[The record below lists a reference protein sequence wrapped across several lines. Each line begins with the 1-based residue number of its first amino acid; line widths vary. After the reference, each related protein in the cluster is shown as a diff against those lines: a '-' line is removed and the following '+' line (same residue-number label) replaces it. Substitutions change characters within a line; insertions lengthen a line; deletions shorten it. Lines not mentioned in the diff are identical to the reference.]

1 MIAVNVTY
9 LNGQILSCQTIN
21 GVRGIVLRGNS
32 MMLTIKDMTESK
44 EDLAYGL
51 RHNALLHRNYKL
63 YTSTEIALA
72 FLLDGYL
79 MLSDGTM
86 WNDTPDSKQMKHKMV
101 YGKCF
106 SWSTRE
112 NIAMWMLYGD
122 HCGKNGVALSF
133 RPSVLKSICDAEE
146 IEIVKVIPGESIQ
159 TVGTIQKEI
168 DFDLYFTDVLYEDAI
183 SANRFI
189 VSYNEQHVAVARD
202 ILEHEDVFRKRYE
215 WKYENECR
223 LIVKPTEAGTVKI
236 NNAKLEVGAENEK
249 LEKESSSCM
258 RKAYV
263 TLRIKI
269 PKYRELTEDR
279 FIRSPVYQGKV
290 LYGVPSTLYGQ
301 VNWELN

>member
-1 MIAVNVTY
+1 MMYRLEDMAASSE
-9 LNGQILSCQTIN
+9 ILSKQ
-21 GVRGIVLRGNS
+21 L
-32 MMLTIKDMTESK
+32 K
-44 EDLAYGL
+44 
-51 RHNALLHRNYKL
+51 HNALLHRNYKL

-122 HCGKNGVALSF
+122 HCGKNGAALSF
-133 RPSVLKSICDAEE
+133 RPSVLKSICGVEE
-146 IEIVKVIPGESIQ
+146 IEIVKVIPGESVQ
-159 TVGTIQKEI
+159 TIGVIQKDI
-168 DFDLYFTDVLYEDAI
+168 DYNLFFTDVLYEDAI
-183 SANRFI
+183 SDDRFI
-189 VSYNEQHVAVARD
+189 ISYNEQHTAVTKD

-223 LIVKPTEAGTVKI
+223 LIVKPTETGTEKI
-236 NNAKLEVGAENEK
+236 NKAKSEVNMENEK
-249 LEKESSSCM
+249 SEKESSCS

-263 TLRIKI
+263 TLHVKV

-290 LYGVPSTLYGQ
+290 LYGVPSVLHGQ